1 MADGT
6 ELEDITDYVI
16 PAGHQVYN
24 ILKAINEKQLEV
36 S

>member
-6 ELEDITDYVI
+6 ELEDITDYII

-24 ILKAINEKQLEV
+24 ILKVINEKQLEV